1 MIKSGHLNRR
11 GNCGVLNLHL
21 ESTTE
26 VRTGQISTVQQEEQ
40 SLIKNT
46 SNSPQTANSITIDRS
61 IVNQN
66 NQPNIMQVMGDNVV
80 VMDLA
85 AGNVDGILGVK
96 RKKLTG
102 DERLRRNR
110 ERNRMH
116 ARKTRE
122 RKKLQSQVLQTRI
135 NELHAGKG

>member
-1 MIKSGHLNRR
+1 MLIWIGKEH
-11 GNCGVLNLHL
+11 H
-21 ESTTE
+21 
-26 VRTGQISTVQQEEQ
+26 
-40 SLIKNT
+40 SLINHT
-46 SNSPQTANSITIDRS
+46 IRFTTISQITDSIHYGT
-61 IVNQN
+61 
-66 NQPNIMQVMGDNVV
+66 MQMSDTVV

-85 AGNVDGILGVK
+85 AGNVDGILGGK

-135 NELHAGKG
+135 NELHAGKGQCSSSTRFRIMVSMSHFSWLLLLGSLFLVLPLFVHRG